1 MKRHEA
7 ETTIL
12 NEISLFY
19 SIEAVENIIAK
30 VRPEHFGDESH
41 RTTYIR
47 YCEEYKRDGRI
58 RFTGAV
64 AYEAHDTPERAIE
77 VLDRELRREL
87 IARYCEKAI
96 EHLSKDTEPDKVLRA
111 LSNRLDMISTQAQGE
126 PKPLKYHIE
135 DLIADL
141 KKPNAQVV
149 SVGISDFDNKLGG
162 FKAGQMI
169 VVAARPG
176 MGKSVFAS
184 QVAVNNASKGIPVL
198 FMSLEM
204 SGVEI
209 ASRIVSGQ
217 LGISSTA
224 LQERRLTE
232 ADWRVLDVASAQLN
246 IPMHIH
252 DRADMDISALRATI
266 RKYVRTYNVGLVV
279 VDYLGLINEPKEG
292 NENREQQV
300 ARMSRF
306 FKTEAKEQGI
316 PIMVLA
322 QLNREMEKRATKMP
336 ILADLRESGT
346 IEQDADTVIFL
357 HRPEI
362 VGLENMP
369 DNSSSAGKII
379 INVAKRRSG
388 TTGFVVAHFN
398 GDRQIINNLE
408 RDNGSW

>member
-1 MKRHEA
+1 MNRYEA
-7 ETTIL
+7 QTTIL
-12 NEISLFY
+12 NELSLFY
-19 SIEAVENIIAK
+19 SVESIENIMAK
-30 VRPEHFGDESH
+30 VRPEHFGDEGH
-41 RTTYIR
+41 RATFIR
-47 YCEEYKRDGRI
+47 YCEQYRAEGRI
-58 RFTGAV
+58 RYDGEFM
-64 AYEAHDTPERAIE
+64 YEAHDTPERAIE
-77 VLDRELRREL
+77 VLERELRREL

-96 EHLSKDTEPDKVLRA
+96 EHLTMDTDPEKVLRA
-111 LSNRLDMISTQAQGE
+111 LSNRLDRISTQAQGE
-126 PKPLKYHIE
+126 PRPLKAHIE

-141 KKPNAQVV
+141 QRPEAQVV
-149 SVGISDFDNKLGG
+149 SVGITDFDHKLGG
-162 FKAGQMI
+162 FKAGQMV

-224 LQERRLTE
+224 LQERRLSE
-232 ADWRVLDVASAQLN
+232 ADWRVLDTAPAQLN

-252 DRADMDISALRATI
+252 DRADMDVSALRATI
-266 RKYVRTYNVGLVV
+266 RKYVRTHNVGLVV

-336 ILADLRESGT
+336 MLADLRESGS

-357 HRPEI
+357 HRPEMAGI
-362 VGLENMP
+362 DQMP
-369 DNSSSAGKII
+369 DGSASAGKII

-408 RDNGSW
+408 QHGSW